1 MATPFAPVREAVR
14 RLANGLASVELSRG
28 GDVELRGE
36 LSELFVG
43 DWPSLMRSLG
53 QAPIEAFPLFVG
65 SEFEV
70 AHHDRGPDVGS
81 RLPEG

>member
-1 MATPFAPVREAVR
+1 MSPPFAPVREAIR
-14 RLANGLASVELSRG
+14 RLANRLTPVELGRAR
-28 GDVELRGE
+28 DVELHCE

-43 DWPSLMRSLG
+43 NWPSPMRSLG
-53 QAPIEAFPLFVG
+53 QALIETVPLFVG